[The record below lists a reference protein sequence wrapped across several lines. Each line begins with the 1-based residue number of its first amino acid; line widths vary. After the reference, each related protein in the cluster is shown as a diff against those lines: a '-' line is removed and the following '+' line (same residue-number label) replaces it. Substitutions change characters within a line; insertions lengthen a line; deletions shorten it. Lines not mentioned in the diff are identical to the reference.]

1 MHTTQINT
9 HANIHTNTCSVAPS
23 CPTRRDHMF
32 CSPPKPLCLWD
43 SPGKKSGVGC
53 HSRSRDRTRIS
64 CGSCI
69 GRWILYHC
77 TQKKY
82 TNTHTKTQTRTYTW
96 KTHKHTKYTDNIK
109 HTHSHKIHT
118 CINSQTPGCSWQ
130 QHQFWLTASTA
141 QVLFH
146 KGTCE
151 QVYPCKGTCP
161 AIKNNEAEFS
171 VLMRNDVRGLS
182 DRKVY

>member
-1 MHTTQINT
+1 MQTYTQKRAPLRHHVRLVVTI
-9 HANIHTNTCSVAPS
+9 CSVAHRSPS
-23 CPTRRDHMF
+23 VCGILQARKVEWIAIPDPGIEPA
-32 CSPPKPLCLWD
+32 SPWLLHQQVDSLPLY
-43 SPGKKSGVGC
+43 
-53 HSRSRDRTRIS
+53 T
-64 CGSCI
+64 
-69 GRWILYHC
+69 
-77 TQKKY
+77 KKY
-82 TNTHTKTQTRTYTW
+82 TNTHTQTQTRTYTW

-109 HTHSHKIHT
+109 HTHSHKTHT

-141 QVLFH
+141 QVLFR

-161 AIKNNEAEFS
+161 AIKNNEAEFP
-171 VLMRNDVRGLS
+171 VLMGNDVRGLS

>member
-32 CSPPKPLCLWD
+32 CSSPKPLCLWD
-43 SPGKKSGVGC
+43 SPGKKSGVDC
-53 HSRSRDRTRIS
+53 HSRPRDRTRVSLAPASAGGFFTTVHKKI
-64 CGSCI
+64 
-69 GRWILYHC
+69 H
-77 TQKKY
+77 KY
-82 TNTHTKTQTRTYTW
+82 TQTQTRTYTW

-109 HTHSHKIHT
+109 HTHSHKTHT

-141 QVLFH
+141 QVLFR

-161 AIKNNEAEFS
+161 AIKNNEAEFP
-171 VLMRNDVRGLS
+171 VLMGNDVRGLS